1 MTMNIHDKTA
11 AGRETTTPKGAYGAR
26 RWLAAGA

>member
-1 MTMNIHDKTA
+1 MTVNIRNKTA

-26 RWLAAGA
+26 RCVTAGA